1 MEKKQKKISMEKEIE
16 RLQTQD
22 YSILSASHGFMTN
35 GALGG
40 FKSSVDKMKYKFLVQ
55 FLLGLLAGI
64 IVGLAYGSAL
74 VFLKD
79 INIGGEAQKWVKTL
93 MLGII
98 FPPAI
103 WLITFLGGGL
113 FTSHAVATIPTIKG
127 LVPRK
132 KYFSALGGVYLGNL
146 CGTGAIVVILA
157 LAGVFNAKGDNT
169 FSDEAYKIAGSKL
182 YDVFE
187 AMKAGRAISAG
198 DVFLTIMYVFFS
210 GILCNLLVSSTLPIT
225 SSTKSRGT
233 ASAVMF
239 FAVFYF
245 VTAGYQH
252 SPANSFF
259 LWTTMID
266 AILGHHENSWQ
277 LFGLFIGLN
286 LIPAAIGNW
295 LSGGILLPGI
305 LYLTQQKYVDI
316 LFDKIKLENY
326 ETGAWIKKAKKK

>member
-1 MEKKQKKISMEKEIE
+1 MEKKQKRISTAKEIE
-16 RLQTQD
+16 VLQSKD

-40 FKSSVDKMKYKFLVQ
+40 FKSSVDKMKYRFLVQ

-79 INIGGEAQKWVKTL
+79 IVEDNQKWLKNL

-127 LVPRK
+127 IVPPK
-132 KYFSALGGVYLGNL
+132 NYFRALGGVYLGNI
-146 CGTGAIVVILA
+146 CGTGTIVMILA
-157 LAGVFNAKGDNT
+157 LAGVFNASGAHT
-169 FSDEAYKIAGSKL
+169 FSDEAYNIAGSKL
-182 YDVFE
+182 YDVFL
-187 AMKAGRAISAG
+187 AMKGERAIEAK
-198 DVFLTIMYVFFS
+198 DVLLTIMYVFFS

-233 ASAVMF
+233 AAAVMF

-259 LWTTMID
+259 LWTTMVD
-266 AILGHHENSWQ
+266 AILGHHDNSWA
-277 LFGLFIGLN
+277 LFGLFIVLN
-286 LIPAAIGNW
+286 LIPAALGNW
-295 LSGGILLPGI
+295 LSGGILMPGI
-305 LYLTQQKYVDI
+305 LYLTQQKYVDV

-326 ETGAWIKKAKKK
+326 ETDAWAKKAKK